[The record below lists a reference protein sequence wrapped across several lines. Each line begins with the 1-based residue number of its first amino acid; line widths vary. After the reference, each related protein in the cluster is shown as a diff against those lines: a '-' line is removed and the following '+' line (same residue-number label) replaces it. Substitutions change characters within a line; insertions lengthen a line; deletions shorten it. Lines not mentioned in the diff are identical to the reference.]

1 MAITCRT
8 GSLCERYLEV
18 SRDSSQNSSS
28 VDPSLPPA
36 WLLCDI
42 FVLPFMSSAVQ
53 VARLTLPSE
62 LNSHERFVNTS
73 GGELGQGNICMLG
86 GLVSRCR
93 RNRQI
98 ISAIGSASG
107 RMVVRSTPWGE
118 I

>member
-1 MAITCRT
+1 
-8 GSLCERYLEV
+8 
-18 SRDSSQNSSS
+18 
-28 VDPSLPPA
+28 
-36 WLLCDI
+36 
-42 FVLPFMSSAVQ
+42 MSSAVQ

-62 LNSHERFVNTS
+62 LNSDERFVNTS

-107 RMVVRSTPWGE
+107 RMVVRSTPWVELPYLFYKQQPERMNRKVSNAGLTTMND
-118 I
+118 